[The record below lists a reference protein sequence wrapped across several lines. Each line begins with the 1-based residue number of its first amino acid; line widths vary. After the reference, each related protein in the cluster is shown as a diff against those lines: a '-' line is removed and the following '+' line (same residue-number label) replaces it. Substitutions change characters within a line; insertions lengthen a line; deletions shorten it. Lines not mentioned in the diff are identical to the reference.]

1 MNIVCIS
8 ASQVPSSTANSI
20 QVLKACQAMQQL
32 GHQVTLLVPGRTP
45 AAWESL
51 ASHYGLE
58 QRFEVEWLPAH
69 PRLKRYD
76 FSMTAVHRA
85 LHLKADLVYAWPP
98 QAAVYARLRGVPV
111 LLELHGE
118 PEGRLGP
125 AVLGQFLKLPGRK
138 RLLPITHALLERV
151 EARYGFRLDPEQ
163 VVVVS
168 NGVDL
173 ERYMALP
180 DPEEARQRL
189 GLPQGFTAGYTGHMY
204 PGRGMGLLFELARL
218 FPQVNFLWVGGRPS
232 DIQAWQ
238 PRLAEQEI
246 TNVTLTG
253 FIENSRLPLYQA
265 AAEVLLMPYETYI
278 EGSSGGNSVD
288 ICSPMK
294 MFEYMA
300 AGRAILSSNLPVI
313 GEVLDEEQAR
323 LLPPEEVGVWAA
335 ALQEMIDQP
344 QERLRMGERA
354 RRQVEWY
361 TWQERA
367 RRALA
372 GFPG

>member
-1 MNIVCIS
+1 
-8 ASQVPSSTANSI
+8 
-20 QVLKACQAMQQL
+20 
-32 GHQVTLLVPGRTP
+32 
-45 AAWESL
+45 
-51 ASHYGLE
+51 
-58 QRFEVEWLPAH
+58 
-69 PRLKRYD
+69 
-76 FSMTAVHRA
+76 
-85 LHLKADLVYAWPP
+85 
-98 QAAVYARLRGVPV
+98 VPV

-335 ALQEMIDQP
+335 ALQEMIDKP